1 VKHKS
6 ALYIQQLAA
15 IATLLQVDLKSRS
28 IGSKRMAVVAT
39 MVVVKCNPKLLAA
52 TVNLSGP
59 GAAAAVRVACCGIG
73 HFTGTNHGIPAVVAN
88 AIEAGPGTIAFF
100 ALPKDLTPCTL
111 LETVPSEEDRAG
123 AASLLFFIIS
133 FERFLKGAGPGPEH
147 REMRFGCFAKL
158 SGGGFPLEHWTDV
171 GIRTTFGSAVKVCC
185 INMAC
190 LSGFDYFTVG
200 VMVKLQNAFD
210 VPWALLLR
218 LFSGDVA
225 MPIGVIPTYT
235 VEEDGLSVSSEL
247 FADSVSPGVR
257 ADVLVG
263 IDRPPP
269 TQSDVD
275 CERMLARMEWPIG
288 ISGRRLSF
296 TPQPQVG
303 LLSTCFILYCTSIH
317 TPRSNFSLFTH
328 FRPPLVRLL
337 LPLWPAWGWEAKS
350 MNSMAVLVD
359 KHAG

>member
-1 VKHKS
+1 
-6 ALYIQQLAA
+6 
-15 IATLLQVDLKSRS
+15 
-28 IGSKRMAVVAT
+28 MAVVAT

-296 TPQPQVG
+296 TPQPQAASGEASSSSVAG
-303 LLSTCFILYCTSIH
+303 LGLGGEEH
-317 TPRSNFSLFTH
+317 
-328 FRPPLVRLL
+328 
-337 LPLWPAWGWEAKS
+337 E
-350 MNSMAVLVD
+350 
-359 KHAG
+359 